1 MREFDLNIIEADDVF
16 FNGKCVSLVI
26 PTTEG
31 MYGIQAMHENL
42 VAAIEIGVIKFTLPD
57 GTRRHAAVSNGIVK
71 VENNEVLILVESIE
85 DPDDIDEARAMEE
98 EEMARD
104 VLSAK
109 TDRFNYR
116 AAKGM
121 LARAVNRLKIKK
133 RYGKY
138 N

>member
-1 MREFDLNIIEADDVF
+1 MREFNLHIIEADNDF
-16 FNGKCVSLVI
+16 YNGKCVSLVI

-42 VAAIEIGVIKFTLPD
+42 VAAVEIGVIKFTLPD

-71 VENNEVLILVESIE
+71 VENNEVLILVESAE
-85 DPDDIDEARAMEE
+85 DPDEIDEARAMEE

-104 VLSAK
+104 VLSAR